1 MQVANQKF
9 ADVVLENYLA
19 NDIMWI
25 QDYHLMVLPSLLK
38 AAVPKMKVGF
48 FLHTPFPSSG
58 DNLPLAQRCPRAFY
72 FGLVICC
79 APEVTTPGKYCR
91 PRN

>member
-1 MQVANQKF
+1 LAYIEGIATLMQVANQEF
-9 ADVVLENYLA
+9 ADVVLENYMP

-58 DNLPLAQRCPRAFY
+58 ELLRCRTMLA
-72 FGLVICC
+72 
-79 APEVTTPGKYCR
+79 
-91 PRN
+91 